1 MRHHQ
6 WPSQDEMC
14 ALGWIASLEEAVKP
28 NSICSSGNLI
38 NYSLTMHASVAR
50 GYIFFA
56 YSAKEGR
63 KWITKQVALNK
74 SIPYKRHN
82 DIPPKW
88 NII

>member
-1 MRHHQ
+1 
-6 WPSQDEMC
+6 
-14 ALGWIASLEEAVKP
+14 
-28 NSICSSGNLI
+28 
-38 NYSLTMHASVAR
+38 MHASVAR